1 LPVLSPATLR
11 AVAHATLAPGFPG
24 EFSGYDERDD
34 VATRAVDAVA
44 GNVGAAPLALTTS
57 FFVSVLTGSPCWGR
71 ASAVAHSAGAALASL
86 GDGDAWAGC
95 ALGWGAIATSR
106 RRAAATGVDCEER
119 ALYGALIAV
128 AVAAEASSFVG
139 FVDLKPKKP
148 PAELEGAIPEVV
160 ARALFAAASEG
171 ATPAAAA
178 ALHEATTRV
187 LRAAPRFAAP
197 TITAL
202 AATAA
207 AMSAATDTDAAM
219 DHTKATVLV
228 HNNSFDSVAA
238 VTATAS
244 ATSRAVKAFVEVRS
258 TKENGESAAYA
269 EATAVAAREC
279 ASILRRA
286 ADAMVTG
293 NVPGAARAA
302 SAARETCRDVEDA
315 FGGEE

>member
-1 LPVLSPATLR
+1 M
-11 AVAHATLAPGFPG
+11 
-24 EFSGYDERDD
+24 
-34 VATRAVDAVA
+34 
-44 GNVGAAPLALTTS
+44 
-57 FFVSVLTGSPCWGR
+57 
-71 ASAVAHSAGAALASL
+71 AHSAGAALASL

-178 ALHEATTRV
+178 ALHEATSRV